1 MNELEIRLQDIDNR
15 LKKLEKIERNRRIF
29 GVIKL
34 VITFLLIIVII
45 VYGIFLYNEFSSKIG
60 SFKDIINNYQDYN
73 YNYNE

>member
-15 LKKLEKIERNRRIF
+15 LKKLEKIERNRRLF

-45 VYGIFLYNEFSSKIG
+45 VYGIFLYNEFSRKIG
-60 SFKDIINNYQDYN
+60 SFKDIISNYQEYN
-73 YNYNE
+73 SNYNE

>member
-15 LKKLEKIERNRRIF
+15 LKKLEKIERNRRVF

-45 VYGIFLYNEFSSKIG
+45 VYGIFLYDDFSSEIG
-60 SFKDIINNYQDYN
+60 SYKDIINNYQEYN
-73 YNYNE
+73 SNYNE

>member
-45 VYGIFLYNEFSSKIG
+45 VYGIFSYNEFSSKIG